1 MHRSRCVINKV
12 DAEPLSTDDIA
23 HIQYLQFIICKIKHT
38 TLNTYKKS
46 ASRIDLN
53 LSSFMKSCYRLSA
66 KKDISI
72 SLAESSIVS
81 GNDLHGTI
89 VINYPGRFDS
99 VVINS
104 QIENSSDVF
113 SYTNLNGK
121 NIKHPYARLSIF
133 KSELGGST
141 TINFTAT
148 TNHVPPAAG
157 EYSNVKFRVSIIQ
170 EHKEVVS
177 DIAYIKIIIK
187 KA

>member
-1 MHRSRCVINKV
+1 
-12 DAEPLSTDDIA
+12 
-23 HIQYLQFIICKIKHT
+23 
-38 TLNTYKKS
+38 
-46 ASRIDLN
+46 
-53 LSSFMKSCYRLSA
+53 LSA
-66 KKDISI
+66 QNEVSI
-72 SLAESSIVS
+72 SLAESSIVA
-81 GNDLHGTI
+81 GNDLHGVV
-89 VINYPGRFDS
+89 VIKYSGRFDS

-133 KSELGGST
+133 KSELTGST

-148 TNHVPPAAG
+148 TNHVPSG

-177 DIAYIKIIIK
+177 DIAYTKII

>member
-1 MHRSRCVINKV
+1 
-12 DAEPLSTDDIA
+12 
-23 HIQYLQFIICKIKHT
+23 
-38 TLNTYKKS
+38 
-46 ASRIDLN
+46 
-53 LSSFMKSCYRLSA
+53 LSA
-66 KKDISI
+66 KKDVSI

-148 TNHVPPAAG
+148 TNHVPAAA
-157 EYSNVKFRVSIIQ
+157 EYSSVKFRVSIIQ

-177 DIAYIKIIIK
+177 DIAYIKIIK

>member
-1 MHRSRCVINKV
+1 
-12 DAEPLSTDDIA
+12 LSTQQDVS
-23 HIQYLQFIICKIKHT
+23 L
-38 TLNTYKKS
+38 
-46 ASRIDLN
+46 
-53 LSSFMKSCYRLSA
+53 
-66 KKDISI
+66 
-72 SLAESSIVS
+72 SLAESSISS
-81 GNDLHGTI
+81 GNDLHGT
-89 VINYPGRFDS
+89 VAINYRGRFDS

-133 KSELGGST
+133 KSELGGNT

-148 TNHVPPAAG
+148 TNHFPSG

-177 DIAYIKIIIK
+177 DIAYTKII